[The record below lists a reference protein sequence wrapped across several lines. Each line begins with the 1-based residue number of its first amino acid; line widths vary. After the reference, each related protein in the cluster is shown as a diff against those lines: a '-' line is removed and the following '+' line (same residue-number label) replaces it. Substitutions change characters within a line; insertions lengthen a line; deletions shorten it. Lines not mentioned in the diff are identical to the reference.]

1 MLGWNLGTHR
11 SVKQNLKPRK
21 RPKYDNCSISNQIK
35 WYSKHKSK
43 EVKTWNMKTG
53 TTKKSPLNGFLT
65 ETHTH
70 KEKTK
75 CEEKNL
81 IRQKK
86 VLLKYKRILKKCV
99 SLGKHAKS

>member
-65 ETHTH
+65 ETHTQR
-70 KEKTK
+70 KDKAWGEKFNKT
-75 CEEKNL
+75 EKSVTQ
-81 IRQKK
+81 I
-86 VLLKYKRILKKCV
+86 
-99 SLGKHAKS
+99 